1 MFKRV
6 AQHLIDKGVLTRY
19 MAGVWFIHRLPEWA
33 TKKLIKKYNAD
44 AKDPTTIIFDN
55 FVKHI
60 ESIATADRA
69 LGRITASQSFKA
81 PLAEFE
87 DLLKR
92 F

>member
-6 AQHLIDKGVLTRY
+6 AQHLINKGVLTKYTAR
-19 MAGVWFIHRLPEWA
+19 VWFIHGLLEWA

-44 AKDPTTIIFDN
+44 AKDPTTIVFDS

-60 ESIATADRA
+60 DSIATTDRA
-69 LGRITASQSFKA
+69 LGRITARQSFKA
-81 PLAEFE
+81 PSAEFE